1 MAVIPIT
8 TLSPAAAQ
16 QNLQSDGLDALGLTT
31 LSLSTRW
38 ASGALAA
45 GDYSAANL
53 TLNIAALRAP
63 FRGIREFAFSAASST
78 LAANLADSATSLT
91 VAAGEGNRFPSPP
104 AGRNALLTLSN
115 ASGSALEIVSLTAR
129 AGDALTIERGA
140 LGTARQSFAEGDRVS
155 LHLSPGARTSQFI
168 GADGIPLSGGCSVF
182 RLHPQAI
189 LRLRTL
195 VAQRYAGAG
204 QPQVFPIP
212 WAMVL
217 RGVEGFETARWF
229 EPDEDMAAGGT
240 ISFHDG
246 RGLIIDPI
254 YVAAI
259 FADLQTFLPGLTG
272 RNMGGTAAGPGGVGS
287 IAALATGTLVHCLNL
302 HGDIYRPALPA
313 ATLVTQDAG
322 LTVTGSVPA
331 SGLFTLNAGDGI
343 ASAAGDG
350 GRLRWG
356 LAPGGVLGSTRLVP
370 PTPAAPLGRRFF
382 QLLVVDTTWALLGN
396 RTGSAVLGVAADDGA
411 IPADVQPVVRDNLII
426 NYLVDGPDVLGSAS
440 QVLARPDQNMVL
452 AVSPVL
458 DGAMSTPAG
467 PGPAAHWPQFPAP
480 DSAQGFPNPP
490 QSPADGIAAAFSGAN
505 DVVVTIA
512 ADRVPVGA
520 HIRIYPQRFVEIPAI
535 GEEPSFVR
543 GDGGAALAQAG
554 LATQIL
560 LRNPFNLAAGQPLP
574 SPAEL
579 TMDIVVAPR
588 AGRRKMWAAVVVT
601 VAAGPV
607 AAPADPFGG
616 GNIVGAMP
624 VMFESVAPA
633 PLFGIPTTVTPP
645 GAAPA
650 GVVGL
655 VRALASE
662 TSPRQG
668 PRLPTMARFETCIV
682 TGTGPGTGPLQW
694 EAVVTGGRWA
704 PETRSARHV
713 DGNPGNP
720 AGPDNHASGIHVSGA
735 LAYDVAVHAMRR
747 AQSILPLPGGATPG
761 WLVALDGN
769 NFNPP
774 TDANAALTGVGACL
788 ETVAAVTETPELSL
802 FSAPA
807 PGTTVASL
815 LAPVATGLGLTPPA
829 ITIANEARLQREVRR
844 EYIVSA
850 NGVRDALWSLRR
862 AVHEAR
868 ELIYIE
874 SPQFAHTGA
883 TDLVAEIAASMAAH
897 PELRV
902 LICTPRESD
911 FAPSYRGWSRQ
922 HFRARGQAVGD
933 LMAVDRERVAAFHPN
948 GLGGRN
954 AAIRSTVVI
963 VDDVYALV
971 GAAHWRRRGMTF
983 DGSVAI
989 ASFDR
994 QLEAGYSR
1002 GVRAFRR
1009 GLMAAKLRVQAP
1021 AAGATPSGEW
1031 LRLARPASAF
1041 ELVQNWLAAG
1051 GLGIIQPLY
1060 PGPADTTV
1068 LPATDDTADP
1078 DGSNGATFIATFASL
1093 LAELGD

>member
-1 MAVIPIT
+1 MALIPIT
-8 TLSPAAAQ
+8 TLTPAAAQ

-38 ASGALAA
+38 ASGVVGA
-45 GDYSAANL
+45 GDYDATNL
-53 TLNIAALRAP
+53 TLNIASLRAP

-78 LAANLADSATSLT
+78 LAGNLGDSDTTLT
-91 VAAGEGNRFPSPP
+91 VSAGEGGRFPSPP
-104 AGRNALLTLSN
+104 AGKNALLTLSN
-115 ASGSALEIVSLTAR
+115 ASGSSLEIVSLTGR
-129 AGDALTIERGA
+129 AGDSLTIERGA
-140 LGTARQSFAEGDRVS
+140 LGTARQGFTAGDRVS
-155 LHLSPGARTSQFI
+155 LRLSPGARTSQFI
-168 GADGIPLSGGCSVF
+168 GADGGPLSGGCTVL

-195 VAQRYAGAG
+195 AAQRYAGAG

-217 RGVEGFETARWF
+217 RSVEGFETARWF
-229 EPDEDMAAGGT
+229 EPDEDMATGGT
-240 ISFHDG
+240 VSFHDG
-246 RGLIIDPI
+246 RGLIVDPI
-254 YVAAI
+254 YVAAM

-272 RNMGGTAAGPGGVGS
+272 RNMGGAAAGAGGVGS

-302 HGDIYRPALPA
+302 HGDIYRPAIPG
-313 ATLVTQDAG
+313 ATLVTQDAT
-322 LTVTGSVPA
+322 LAVTGSVPA
-331 SGLFTLNAGDGI
+331 GGLFTLNPGDGI
-343 ASAAGDG
+343 ANAPGDA

-356 LAPGGVLGSTRLVP
+356 LAPGGVLGNTRLAP
-370 PTPAAPLGRRFF
+370 PAPASPLGRLFF
-382 QLLVVDTTWALLGN
+382 QLVVVDTAWALLGN
-396 RTGSAVLGVAADDGA
+396 RTGSAALGVGADDGA
-411 IPADVQPVVRDNLII
+411 IPADVQPLVRDNLII
-426 NYLVDGPDVLGSAS
+426 NYLVDGPDVLGRAS
-440 QVLARPDQNMVL
+440 QVLARPGQNMVL
-452 AVSPVL
+452 AVSSVL
-458 DGAMSTPAG
+458 DGAMSVPNQ

-490 QSPADGIAAAFSGAN
+490 QSPADGITAAFTGGD

-512 ADRVPVGA
+512 ADRVPDGA
-520 HIRIYPQRFVEIPAI
+520 HIRIYPQSFVEIA
-535 GEEPSFVR
+535 
-543 GDGGAALAQAG
+543 DGGAALAQAG
-554 LATQIL
+554 AATQIL
-560 LRNPFNLAAGQPLP
+560 LLNPFNLASGQPHP

-579 TMDIVVAPR
+579 TMDILVTPR

-601 VAAGPV
+601 VAAGP
-607 AAPADPFGG
+607 AAVPADPFGG

-624 VMFESVAPA
+624 TMFESVAPV
-633 PLFGIPTTVTPP
+633 PLFGIPTTVAPP
-645 GAAPA
+645 GAAPGGA
-650 GVVGL
+650 VGL

-668 PRLPTMARFETCIV
+668 PRLPTMARFDTGIV
-682 TGTGPGTGPLQW
+682 TGVGPGTGPLLW

-704 PETRSARHV
+704 PETRSARHA

-774 TDANAALTGVGACL
+774 VDANVAQTGVGVLL
-788 ETVAAVTETPELSL
+788 ETVAAVTETPELSP
-802 FSAPA
+802 FAAPS
-807 PGTTVASL
+807 PGITVASL
-815 LAPVATGLGLTPPA
+815 LAPIATGLGLTPPA

-850 NGVRDALWSLRR
+850 NGLRDALWSLRR

-874 SPQFAHTGA
+874 SPQFAHTGT

-902 LICTPRESD
+902 IICTPRESD
-911 FAPSYRGWSRQ
+911 FSPKYRGWSRQ

-933 LMAVDRERVAAFHPN
+933 LMAVDRERVVAFHPN
-948 GLGGRN
+948 GFGGRN
-954 AAIRSTVVI
+954 GSIRSTVVI
-963 VDDVYALV
+963 IDDVYALA
-971 GAAHWRRRGMTF
+971 GATHWRRRGMTF

-994 QLEAGYSR
+994 QMEAGYSR

-1009 GLMAAKLRVQAP
+1009 QLMAAKLRVQAP

-1031 LRLARPASAF
+1031 LRLARPGSAF

-1051 GLGIIQPLY
+1051 GLGFIQPLY
-1060 PGPADTTV
+1060 PGPADDAV
-1068 LPATDDTADP
+1068 LPATDDMADP
-1078 DGSNGATFIATFASL
+1078 DGSNGATFVATFASL
-1093 LAELGD
+1093 LGEVGD